1 MFCFNNRVE
10 MWSEDTTPENDNNVT
25 TIFPMQQTTYQLPE
39 IPQLSLKY
47 E

>member
-1 MFCFNNRVE
+1 MFCSKNRVE
-10 MWSEDTTPENDNNVT
+10 MWSEDTTPENDNVT
-25 TIFPMQQTTYQLPE
+25 TIFPMQQTTYQLPG